1 MAGMPQV
8 DIPPEIHEKVE
19 EYAQNRGYST
29 AQAYVELIEFA
40 LRETEPDDD
49 DLQSGIA

>member
-1 MAGMPQV
+1 MPQV
-8 DIPPEIHEKVE
+8 EIPPEVHEKVE
-19 EYAQNRGYST
+19 EYAQNHGYT
-29 AQAYVELIEFA
+29 VAQAYVELVEFA